1 MNKIEEIVRNSKLTG
16 DELSKLQDQRLCEI
30 VRFAYDNVP
39 FYRKKYD
46 SHNVTPEMIQGVK
59 DIEKLPLVTKD
70 ELRKAP
76 VQDIIPVGSSPK
88 DFVVLRT
95 SGSTGVPLAIY
106 RDLESIQRILDL
118 NMWQYYQWWNGF
130 PQGNGLYILS
140 LSETSLERVLLD
152 KLPIEQDRILDVKLS
167 SKVHYQYLKRY
178 HPTYLSAYPSILRNL
193 GMLLLQ
199 RGEQAEYVYLIHS
212 TAELLDLPTREL
224 VVKTFPNA
232 LVVETYGSHE
242 GGLMAFQCNKSKGL
256 HIFTDNLVMEPLKEE
271 PGQGWTT
278 AITDLTNK
286 GTPIIR
292 YTGLGDL
299 IVFGDEQECSCGLTY
314 PMIER
319 INGRVIDSI
328 ILPDGSGICPFA
340 ITLILKEI
348 EGLYR
353 FQLIQNNLEEIE
365 IYVVPFSDDE
375 KERLLT
381 EIPYKLEQTIARELK
396 FKIIFVDEIKPKKA
410 GSHKIPVVICNIDTN
425 NIVADKN
432 EVEEIVIPEEIIKHG
447 SLFKALR
454 WFSQSNIKNLRY
466 DFLDSLFRGIG
477 QIFLCNNPIS
487 GLFFIIA
494 LSMILPARVIVL
506 SLICLMVSTAF
517 SYLVA
522 PRYWLVKHGV
532 AGANGMFIGLALDYF
547 PEIPFSEALLYG
559 IACSI
564 GVSLF
569 INLWFSYFTH
579 SGNSQ
584 ALCFPFLFSIFMLCT
599 LFFTTH
605 VDSHNALRGWELYR
619 CGHYND
625 SKTAFLKAQK
635 TTPRAW
641 TSLGLGWSLF
651 REKQFW
657 KASEE
662 FKNASMIKPDFEKA
676 HTGIGWSKMKLEL
689 LIEADAHF
697 EKAITINSDD
707 SDAWIGKGW
716 LSYMICDYE
725 NALSRFRNGMRSW
738 RTIILGYVGM
748 GCCYARSAN
757 PEKANEMFQM
767 ARIFAFDSD
776 DINKNIAF
784 QSLEKL
790 SYKVSEKQKKKW
802 KAFSTEVL
810 FLFKRFCINPIM
822 AFSLLFI
829 GILIYSKISLFSAV
843 FGILFSIVVVFLFP
857 QCPEFRHPLF
867 FYHSMAVSIAFLS
880 FLFETSPASF
890 VWNFFAMTFHSAV
903 WYLLC
908 SIGLFQGFPQICISF
923 AIVVLVMGFSVRSFL
938 PTEGRY
944 GLKSVNID
952 LLGVNPDQINEI
964 MKQYWISS
972 DYWKTIRNLSD
983 PFPDQDH
990 PV

>member
-1 MNKIEEIVRNSKLTG
+1 MNKIEEIVRNSKLSK
-16 DELSKLQDQRLCEI
+16 DELDRLQDLRLCEI
-30 VRFAYDNVP
+30 VQFAYDNVP

-46 SHNVTPEMIQGVK
+46 LFGVSPDMIHGVK

-76 VQDIIPVGSSPK
+76 VQDIIPVGSKTK

-106 RDLESIQRILDL
+106 RDKESIQRILDL
-118 NMWQYYQWWNGF
+118 NMWQYYQWWNGV

-178 HPTYLSAYPSILRNL
+178 CPTYLSAYPSILRNL

-224 VVKTFPNA
+224 ISKTFPNA

-242 GGLMAFQCNKSKGL
+242 GGLMAFQCNKSECM

-278 AITDLTNK
+278 AVTDLTNK

-299 IVFGDEQECSCGLTY
+299 IVFGEEKDCSCGLKY

-381 EIPYKLEQTIARELK
+381 EIPQKLGQTIARELK
-396 FKIIFVDEIKPKKA
+396 FNIKFVDEIKPKKE
-410 GSHKIPVVICNIDTN
+410 GSHKIPVVICNVDTDK
-425 NIVADKN
+425 IVEDKL
-432 EVEEIVIPEEIIKHG
+432 EVEKNTGTVETVKRRSI
-447 SLFKALR
+447 FKALR
-454 WFSQSNIKNLRY
+454 WFSQSNEKNLRY
-466 DFLDSLFRGIG
+466 DFIDSLFRGIG

-487 GLFFIIA
+487 GLFFLIA
-494 LSMILPARVIVL
+494 LSMLLPARVIML

-584 ALCFPFLFSIFMLCT
+584 ALCFPFLFSIFLLCL

-605 VDSHNALRGWELYR
+605 VDSFNALKGWELYR
-619 CGHYND
+619 NGNYNK
-625 SKTAFLKAQK
+625 SKKAFISAQK
-635 TTPRAW
+635 TSPRAW
-641 TSLGLGWSLF
+641 TSLGLGWSFF
-651 REKQFW
+651 REKQYW
-657 KASEE
+657 KADAE
-662 FKNASMIKPDFEKA
+662 FKRASIIKTDFEKA
-676 HTGIGWSKMKLEL
+676 HTGIGWSKMKLGL
-689 LIEADAHF
+689 LIESDAHF
-697 EKAITINSDD
+697 EKSD
-707 SDAWIGKGW
+707 
-716 LSYMICDYE
+716 
-725 NALSRFRNGMRSW
+725 
-738 RTIILGYVGM
+738 
-748 GCCYARSAN
+748 
-757 PEKANEMFQM
+757 
-767 ARIFAFDSD
+767 
-776 DINKNIAF
+776 
-784 QSLEKL
+784 
-790 SYKVSEKQKKKW
+790 
-802 KAFSTEVL
+802 
-810 FLFKRFCINPIM
+810 
-822 AFSLLFI
+822 
-829 GILIYSKISLFSAV
+829 
-843 FGILFSIVVVFLFP
+843 
-857 QCPEFRHPLF
+857 H
-867 FYHSMAVSIAFLS
+867 
-880 FLFETSPASF
+880 
-890 VWNFFAMTFHSAV
+890 
-903 WYLLC
+903 
-908 SIGLFQGFPQICISF
+908 
-923 AIVVLVMGFSVRSFL
+923 
-938 PTEGRY
+938 
-944 GLKSVNID
+944 
-952 LLGVNPDQINEI
+952 DQ
-964 MKQYWISS
+964 Q
-972 DYWKTIRNLSD
+972 
-983 PFPDQDH
+983 
-990 PV
+990 